1 MTTAGTGTST
11 APDLTTGPDLTTQEE
26 TARAHR

>member
-1 MTTAGTGTST
+1 MTTAGTGTSI
-11 APDLTTGPDLTTQEE
+11 APALTTGRQLTTQEE